1 MMGIKKIATY
11 FNKNNEVIKTLNKLL
26 MFNTKKLKVKGFI
39 DYEDEDFIDF
49 IKKIT
54 YDINSLYEF
63 FTLFDLTCIG
73 KEVDNKDINNVLIN
87 YFENDNVDELI
98 IRFIDDEDELNEM
111 FFTLERKRAKDLKKG

>member
-1 MMGIKKIATY
+1 MQFKKVATY
-11 FNKNNEVIKTLNKLL
+11 FNKNDDMIKTLNKLL
-26 MFNTKKLKVKGFI
+26 MFNTKKLKIKGFV

-73 KEVDNKDINNVLIN
+73 KEIDNKDINNVLIN

-111 FFTLERKRAKDLKKG
+111 FFTLERKRDKDLKKG

>member
-1 MMGIKKIATY
+1 MQFKKVATY
-11 FNKNNEVIKTLNKLL
+11 FNKNDDMIKTLNKLL
-26 MFNTKKLKVKGFI
+26 MFNTKKLKIKGFV

-49 IKKIT
+49 IKKLS

-73 KEVDNKDINNVLIN
+73 KEIDNKDINNVLIN

-111 FFTLERKRAKDLKKG
+111 FFTLERKRDKDLKKG

>member
-1 MMGIKKIATY
+1 MMGLKKIATY
-11 FNKNNEVIKTLNKLL
+11 FNKNDDVIKTLNKLL
-26 MFNTKKLKVKGFI
+26 MFNTKKLKIKGFV

-49 IKKIT
+49 IKKLS

-73 KEVDNKDINNVLIN
+73 KEIDNKDINNVLIN

-111 FFTLERKRAKDLKKG
+111 FFTLERKRDKDLKKG

>member
-1 MMGIKKIATY
+1 MVFKKIATY
-11 FNKNNEVIKTLNKLL
+11 FNKNDEVIKTFNKLL

-87 YFENDNVDELI
+87 YFENDNSDELI

-111 FFTLERKRAKDLKKG
+111 FFTIERKRAKDLKKG

>member
-1 MMGIKKIATY
+1 MGIKKIATY

>member
-1 MMGIKKIATY
+1 MMGLKKIANY
-11 FNKNNEVIKTLNKLL
+11 FNKNDDVIKTLNKLL
-26 MFNTKKLKVKGFI
+26 MFNTKKLKIKGFV

-49 IKKIT
+49 IKKLS

-73 KEVDNKDINNVLIN
+73 KEIDNKDINNVLIT
-87 YFENDNVDELI
+87 YYENDNVDELI

-111 FFTLERKRAKDLKKG
+111 FFTIERKRAKDLKKG

>member
-1 MMGIKKIATY
+1 MVFKKIATY

>member
-1 MMGIKKIATY
+1 MVFKKIATY
-11 FNKNNEVIKTLNKLL
+11 FNKNDDVIKTLNKLL
-26 MFNTKKLKVKGFI
+26 MFNTKKLKIKGFV

-49 IKKIT
+49 IKKLS

-73 KEVDNKDINNVLIN
+73 KEVDNKNINNVLIN

-111 FFTLERKRAKDLKKG
+111 FFTIERKRAKDLKKG

>member
-1 MMGIKKIATY
+1 MVFKKIATY
-11 FNKNNEVIKTLNKLL
+11 FNKNDDVIKTLNKLL

-39 DYEDEDFIDF
+39 NYEDEDFIDF

-87 YFENDNVDELI
+87 YFENDNSDELI

>member
-1 MMGIKKIATY
+1 MVFKKIATY
-11 FNKNNEVIKTLNKLL
+11 FNKNDDVIKTLNKLL
-26 MFNTKKLKVKGFI
+26 MFNTKKLKIKGFV

-49 IKKIT
+49 IKKLS

-73 KEVDNKDINNVLIN
+73 KEIDNKDINNVLIN

-111 FFTLERKRAKDLKKG
+111 FFTIERKRAKDLKKG

>member
-1 MMGIKKIATY
+1 MKFKKVATY
-11 FNKNNEVIKTLNKLL
+11 FNKNDDVIKTLNKLL
-26 MFNTKKLKVKGFI
+26 MFNTKKLKVKGFV
-39 DYEDEDFIDF
+39 DYKDEDFIDF
-49 IKKIT
+49 IKKLS

-73 KEVDNKDINNVLIN
+73 KEIDNKDINNVLIN

-111 FFTLERKRAKDLKKG
+111 FFTLERKRDKDLKKG

>member
-1 MMGIKKIATY
+1 MVFKKIATY
-11 FNKNNEVIKTLNKLL
+11 FNKNDDVIKTLNKLL

-39 DYEDEDFIDF
+39 DYKDEDFIDF

-73 KEVDNKDINNVLIN
+73 KEVDNKDIIYWWWRRIKWDVF
-87 YFENDNVDELI
+87 Y
-98 IRFIDDEDELNEM
+98 
-111 FFTLERKRAKDLKKG
+111 TWKKKS